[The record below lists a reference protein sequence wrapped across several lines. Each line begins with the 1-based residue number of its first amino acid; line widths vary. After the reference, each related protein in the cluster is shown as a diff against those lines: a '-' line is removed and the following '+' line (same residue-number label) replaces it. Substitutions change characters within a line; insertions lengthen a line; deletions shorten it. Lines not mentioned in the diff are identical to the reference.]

1 MQCKSLLFVP
11 ALFAALSLTG
21 CGPSETEDGAAA
33 ETDAMPAMPGM
44 PAMREQAGQ
53 RAEEHM
59 AQGTLNSIDR
69 AAGTV
74 NISHGPVASAD
85 WPAMTMSF
93 KLADPGAAANLAP
106 GQKVDFRFTI
116 ENGMSATVTRIAPA
130 E

>member
-1 MQCKSLLFVP
+1 MQRRSQSFVP
-11 ALFAALSLTG
+11 ALLAALSLAG
-21 CGPSETEDGAAA
+21 CEPSETEDGAAA
-33 ETDAMPAMPGM
+33 ETGAMPAMPEM
-44 PAMREQAGQ
+44 PAVPEQADQ
-53 RAEEHM
+53 RAEEHT

-93 KLADPGAAANLAP
+93 KLADPDAVANLTP

-116 ENGMSATVTRIAPA
+116 ENGMSATVTRIGPA

>member
-1 MQCKSLLFVP
+1 MRSKSLSFVA
-11 ALFAALSLTG
+11 ALFAALSLAG
-21 CGPSETEDGAAA
+21 CEPSETEAGAAA
-33 ETDAMPAMPGM
+33 EAGTMPAMPGM
-44 PAMREQAGQ
+44 PATREQADQ
-53 RAEEHM
+53 RAGEHM

-93 KLADPGAAANLAP
+93 KLGDPGAAANLVP

-116 ENGMSATVTRIAPA
+116 ENGMSATVTRIEPA